1 MAIAVGFGVIS
12 SLVTACGSAESAS
25 EGTMPELSESER
37 AAMNAEVGTLQQ
49 KLGEQ
54 TCATTPRDALID
66 VLAGGIPGVGSSDA
80 LYDHPTCRDA
90 FVVDIVNFTEPH
102 SIWAQGEGPAGL
114 DPFGC
119 LFTFAAA
126 TLYRKDGANFVKVGE
141 GSAFGTYPW
150 PGSSG
155 WQCSVKVDFGKQQ
168 PGEYKVAVGAAQF
181 LGTKKRAGVIVTN

>member
-1 MAIAVGFGVIS
+1 MAESAWLTRSSIDVRFCAGGSVGRVRMSQRRMAIAVGFGVIS

-80 LYDHPTCRDA
+80 LYD
-90 FVVDIVNFTEPH
+90 
-102 SIWAQGEGPAGL
+102 
-114 DPFGC
+114 
-119 LFTFAAA
+119 
-126 TLYRKDGANFVKVGE
+126 
-141 GSAFGTYPW
+141 
-150 PGSSG
+150 
-155 WQCSVKVDFGKQQ
+155 
-168 PGEYKVAVGAAQF
+168 
-181 LGTKKRAGVIVTN
+181 